1 MVLISHGHTC
11 RKCNKE
17 YTAYVEEGSLRFSL
31 CEECEKKEEDNGNQK
46 IDEE

>member
-17 YTAYVEEGSLRFSL
+17 YTAYVEEGSLCFSL
-31 CEECEKKEEDNGNQK
+31 CEECEKEEDNGNQK